1 MEKSV
6 DEKSDSKFSFLF
18 TKKFLIILLLGQ
30 FLSLCITATSVT
42 TQELAIEGVNF
53 PTTQSF
59 LNYVVLNLIY
69 TSITI
74 WKMGFKGWLK
84 MLKNRGWMYFILAFI
99 DVEGNYFVVKA
110 YQYTSLL
117 SAMLLDNWSTLVCMI
132 LLISFFKVTYHWSQY
147 LGALMCFAG
156 IGVLL
161 RGDVILGQTD
171 EITASTNM
179 LKGDLFLLLGST
191 LYGFSNVGE
200 QYFVRQ
206 FPLYEVVGQMGFFG
220 TIING
225 VQLAIL
231 ERQEL
236 ESTPWS
242 GRIVGLLIAFNF
254 AMFCLYTGAPQ
265 LFRISSATFFNLSL
279 ITSDFYGLIFALFLF
294 GQKMHGLYPL
304 AYIMSVVGL
313 IVYHVYPETEPQI
326 RRLAD
331 EEAPEPRSEQAPQ
344 IANDILAKD

>member
-6 DEKSDSKFSFLF
+6 DEKSDSKFSFIF

-30 FLSLCITATSVT
+30 FLSLCITATTVT
-42 TQELAIEGVNF
+42 NTELAVNEGVNF
-53 PTTQSF
+53 PTTQSC
-59 LNYVVLNLIY
+59 LNYLVLNVVY

-74 WKMGFKGWLK
+74 WKAGWKGWLK
-84 MLKNRGWMYFILAFI
+84 ILKNRGWMYAILALI

-117 SAMLLDNWSTLVCMI
+117 SAMLLDNWSTIVCMI
-132 LLISFFKVTYHWSQY
+132 LLMVFFRVRYHWSQY
-147 LGALMCFAG
+147 LGALLCFGG

-161 RGDVILGQTD
+161 RGDINNNKDIITPYTD
-171 EITASTNM
+171 M

-200 QYFVRQ
+200 QYLVRKY
-206 FPLYEVVGQMGFFG
+206 PLYEVVGQLGFFA

-225 VQLAIL
+225 IQLAIL
-231 ERQEL
+231 ERDEL
-236 ESTPWS
+236 KNTHWN
-242 GRIVGLLIAFNF
+242 GRIVGLLIAFNI

-294 GQKMHGLYPL
+294 DQKMHGLYPL
-304 AYIMSVVGL
+304 AYIMSIGGL
-313 IVYHVYPETEPQI
+313 IVYHIYPESDPQP
-326 RRLAD
+326 RKPTD
-331 EEAPEPRSEQAPQ
+331 EESPEPRSDQ
-344 IANDILAKD
+344 ANDIVAKD